1 MSRKLNEFSMAPEEM
16 NPIGFE
22 HEEVDNEGAM
32 AKADLYKLANYSF
45 KLFKKIEDED
55 RLESW
60 VQAKITKAADYIA
73 SVYHFIEYEKKFSE
87 YGDHLENSDMY
98 SESQKRVMK
107 NKLMEAKS
115 KIKELKIV
123 EAKKADAPKNNPV
136 AKFSKEFNKASV
148 EPDKKKDSKAGKE
161 KHKNK
166 AVEIDES
173 SKLNEL
179 GRDTLKSYIK
189 ASNQDVIDKSIKLGK
204 TGSSKKQ
211 ADLIHKVSNRGQGV
225 NRATD
230 RLEEAKPSAGLS
242 KATKSAVVKK
252 AKAGKDIGKPGKG
265 FAKVEKAAKKSGAT
279 DPKAVAAAAMW
290 KNVKKESVVNE
301 GCDVDEALK
310 NKSRTF
316 KQVSKL
322 GREKGNKKAAEMW
335 AKKIKSVREE
345 ADETAVDPRDYTD
358 IEGHQDDAAMPNS
371 KPVDTSID
379 PRDYTDVEG
388 NQPVVKEGPHDSRHG
403 HDSEYDQDN
412 WTDEDSQYVIDRS
425 QDNDESE
432 YEHGEE
438 DPLDELSL
446 KTYKAAQPRSQSRA
460 HDAIDDF
467 DAAELGNNTHA
478 NPGDDFATMA
488 DADRRFKKH
497 DNAAKWASRQ
507 IGKLDPP
514 RLRENAELDAIKLLS
529 GLK

>member
-45 KLFKKIEDED
+45 KLFKKIEDSD
-55 RLESW
+55 QLESW

-73 SVYHFIEYEKKFSE
+73 SVFHFMEYEKKFSE

-98 SESQKRVMK
+98 SESQKRVMQ
-107 NKLMEAKS
+107 NKLMEAKT

-148 EPDKKKDSKAGKE
+148 EPDKKKESKAGKE

-179 GRDTLKSYIK
+179 GRDTLKSYIQ
-189 ASNQDVIDKSIKLGK
+189 ASNQDVIDKLGK

-211 ADLIHKVSNRGQGV
+211 ADLIHKVANRGQGV

-230 RLEEAKPSAGLS
+230 RLEEAKPSAVLS

-252 AKAGKDIGKPGKG
+252 A
-265 FAKVEKAAKKSGAT
+265 KAAKKSGAT

-301 GCDVDEALK
+301 GCDVDESLR

-335 AKKIKSVREE
+335 AKKMKSVREE

-388 NQPVVKEGPHDSRHG
+388 NQPVVKEGPSHRHYDHDSW
-403 HDSEYDQDN
+403 D
-412 WTDEDSQYVIDRS
+412 DEDSQYVIDRS

-432 YEHGEE
+432 YEYGEE

-460 HDAIDDF
+460 YDAIDDF

-478 NPGDDFATMA
+478 NPGDDFAAMA

-497 DNAAKWASRQ
+497 DKAAKWASRQ

-514 RLRENAELDAIKLLS
+514 RLRENAELDAIKMLS